1 MLQIAFL
8 RPKSLTQNATH
19 CCKMLR
25 SKSRHKKCH
34 SVFLGENHQKN
45 IFGFGTGSAFIYG
58 IRKKES
64 DENGKGYP
72 Y

>member
-1 MLQIAFL
+1 MLHGVAKCYAQNLGTKNVIAFFP
-8 RPKSLTQNATH
+8 RK
-19 CCKMLR
+19 R
-25 SKSRHKKCH
+25 
-34 SVFLGENHQKN
+34 QKN

-64 DENGKGYP
+64 DENGKSYP